1 MKETTICRNCGRE
14 VPKTLYCIYCGAP
27 LIGLEEEEGEEP
39 ERVEGRIAARSEAEI
54 GGVEAET
61 EAGEA
66 KVEAVEVRGDVE
78 ELMSRLRDHYIWR
91 LRLCGILCD
100 GGVSEEV
107 FERLYD
113 EYSTKIEELQGE
125 RERLSSRLRG
135 ELEEKRRRLEEAK
148 RELEELNVRAAVGQ
162 MPMVEVE
169 ERTPRLRREI
179 ERLEEEAS
187 RLETE
192 LSRLRNVM
200 RGIKPKELSNLEEIA
215 RRGLASIDRLIRDGR
230 LRGELGE
237 RVRRDL
243 RETLRLLEGVVGD
256 RRRREEELRMELS
269 LLEARYKVG
278 EITASELEERK
289 RRIREE
295 LEKLWL

>member
-1 MKETTICRNCGRE
+1 MEETTICRNCGRE
-14 VPKTLYCIYCGAP
+14 VPRTLYCIYCGAP
-27 LIGLEEEEGEEP
+27 LIGLEAEERRELE
-39 ERVEGRIAARSEAEI
+39 
-54 GGVEAET
+54 
-61 EAGEA
+61 
-66 KVEAVEVRGDVE
+66 KVEERTEIETSVEVVEVKAKPVTVRGDVE
-78 ELMSRLRDHYIWR
+78 ELMEKLRDHYIWR

-107 FERLYD
+107 FRRLYE

-125 RERLSSRLRG
+125 RERISSRLR
-135 ELEEKRRRLEEAK
+135 EEIEERRGRLEEAK

-162 MPMVEVE
+162 IPMMEVE

-179 ERLEEEAS
+179 EELEGELS
-187 RLETE
+187 RLEAE
-192 LSRLRNVM
+192 LSRLRNIMSGV
-200 RGIKPKELSNLEEIA
+200 KPKELSNLEEVA
-215 RRGLASIDRLIRDGR
+215 RRSIAALDRLVRGGR
-230 LRGELGE
+230 LNKELSE

-278 EITASELEERK
+278 EITISELEERK